1 MSSYNPLLAVRSQLQ
16 SVRRHLDIDEGAF
29 LLLSTPKRFLEV
41 SIPVVMDDGTTR
53 VFMGYRSQWNDAR
66 GPYKGGI
73 RFHPDVTADEVKAL
87 SAWMTWKCAAVGIP
101 LGGGKGGV
109 VVNPDML
116 SDRELERLSRGYMR
130 AIAPILGQTVDIPA
144 PDVGTDARV
153 MGWMLDEYERITGW
167 HAPGVITGKPLS
179 LGGSLGRDMATA
191 AGASIVLLEA
201 VKKLHLAKGAT
212 VAIQGFGNA
221 GAHLAKLLDRAGFRV
236 VGVSDSR
243 GICRLSGIN
252 VEEIIEH
259 KRTTGSVKGYAHC
272 ESLDEMAFLSQPV
285 DILIPAALE
294 NAIRAEHVP
303 TIQAKIILEVANGP
317 VAPEADALLRD
328 RGVLVVPDILANAGG
343 VAVSYFEEVQNA
355 ANFAWSADEVDARLN
370 TIMTTAF
377 QDAWD
382 RHKTTNSSLRDA
394 TYQIAIDRVV
404 RAMKDRGW
412 C

>member
-1 MSSYNPLLAVRSQLQ
+1 MSSYNPLRAVLAQLQ
-16 SVRRHLDIDEGAF
+16 SVRRHVDIDESVF
-29 LLLSTPKRFLEV
+29 LLLSHPKRFLEV
-41 SIPVVMDDGTTR
+41 SVPVAMDDGTIR
-53 VFMGYRSQWNDAR
+53 VFTGYRSQWNDAR

-109 VVNPDML
+109 VVDPSTL

-130 AIAPILGQTVDIPA
+130 AIAPILGETTDIPA

-153 MGWMLDEYERITGW
+153 MGWMLDEYERLTGR
-167 HAPGVITGKPLS
+167 HAPGVITGKPIS
-179 LGGSLGRDMATA
+179 LGGSLGRDTATA
-191 AGASIVLLEA
+191 AGAAIVLLEA
-201 VKKLHLAKGAT
+201 VKETHFKKDAT

-221 GAHLAKLLDRAGFRV
+221 GAHLARLLDRAGFRV

-243 GICRLSGIN
+243 GICRLGGIN

-259 KRTTGSVKGYAHC
+259 KRTTGSVKGYARC
-272 ESLDEMAFLSQPV
+272 ESLDEAEFLSQPV
-285 DILIPAALE
+285 DILVPAALE

-317 VAPEADALLRD
+317 VAPEADTLLRD
-328 RGVLVVPDILANAGG
+328 RGVLIIPDILANAGG

-355 ANFAWSADEVDARLN
+355 GNFPWSAEDVDARLRA
-370 TIMTTAF
+370 TMTSAF
-377 QDAWD
+377 RDAWE
-382 RHKTTNSSLRDA
+382 RHEATNSSLRDA
-394 TYQIAIDRVV
+394 AYHIAIERVV
-404 RAMKDRGW
+404 RAMKGRGW